1 MELKKYLVSVAVIGD
16 YESINKIIKNIY
28 EDFSLVF
35 YKTLI
40 KTIVDKE
47 DIRLDFLDK
56 DDCFFNES
64 LNKHIGF
71 FIISW
76 TINTKDPKRII
87 NKLIDDEYLI
97 NSFIKKW
104 SRNKVQVMLGV
115 KDLYFT
121 DEQYKELKNCK
132 L

>member
-1 MELKKYLVSVAVIGD
+1 M
-16 YESINKIIKNIY
+16 
-28 EDFSLVF
+28 
-35 YKTLI
+35 
-40 KTIVDKE
+40 
-47 DIRLDFLDK
+47 DK

-64 LNKHIGF
+64 LNKHIGY
-71 FIISW
+71 FIISS